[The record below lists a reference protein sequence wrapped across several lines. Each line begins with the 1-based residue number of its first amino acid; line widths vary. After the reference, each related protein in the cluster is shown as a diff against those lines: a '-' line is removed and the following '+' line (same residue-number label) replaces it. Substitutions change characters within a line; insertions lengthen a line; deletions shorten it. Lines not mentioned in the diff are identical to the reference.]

1 MIPYIPACGG
11 PLDNTL
17 CHRTGW
23 ATFTSRQEL
32 VWACG
37 FFTGQQG
44 RTWAI
49 ILSALKESLSNSGLF
64 PASLPSGLWGFDL
77 SPPTALQPQEK
88 GQLDLASNPTVV
100 TPKQWAREQ
109 ASQSPLWSSLPSAVK
124 LDWAFLFPPG
134 LPIMND
140 VEAIAKSTG
149 ADSGPN
155 TSSSLYTL

>member
-1 MIPYIPACGG
+1 MIPYIPARAG

-23 ATFTSRQEL
+23 ATLTSRQEL

-44 RTWAI
+44 QTWTI
-49 ILSALKESLSNSGLF
+49 ILSALKGSLSNSGLF

-88 GQLDLASNPTVV
+88 GQLDLASNPTTV
-100 TPKQWAREQ
+100 TPKQWVREQ
-109 ASQSPLWSSLPSAVK
+109 ASRSPLRSSLPSAVK
-124 LDWAFLFPPG
+124 LDWASLFPPG
-134 LPIMND
+134 LPIMID
-140 VEAIAKSTG
+140 VEGIANSTE

-155 TSSSLYTL
+155 TSSSL